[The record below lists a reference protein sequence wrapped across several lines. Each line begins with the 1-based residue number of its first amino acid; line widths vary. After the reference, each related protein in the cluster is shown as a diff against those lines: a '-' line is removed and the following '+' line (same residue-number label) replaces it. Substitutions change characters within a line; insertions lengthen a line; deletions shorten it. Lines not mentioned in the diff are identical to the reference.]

1 MLKIKSNTNKFTI
14 IFSEKIWRKINA
26 EKLSVQ
32 PSLFSTLSLFQPS
45 FSFSFSAAHFLFFF
59 FFFLMFPSQPPLFL
73 LLFSSSAPPFLLFV
87 FLLYSFVFIASFFFS
102 SRRVALFLSAQK
114 YFFQPKTF
122 FTSAQNIFAS
132 AQNTFSVQPKNIIFS
147 PIRFCFS
154 PRYFFNSAQK
164 SLPVCGSVPPSFCF
178 FSSCLSFLPLATTY
192 CPFSAQVFNSKPF
205 SAASCLFIWVN
216 LHFLQIWNKI

>member
-1 MLKIKSNTNKFTI
+1 MLKNYLLNPFCST
-14 IFSEKIWRKINA
+14 
-26 EKLSVQ
+26 SV
-32 PSLFSTLSLFQPS
+32 PHLSLFQLS
-45 FSFSFSAAHFLFFF
+45 FSFNFSAFF
-59 FFFLMFPSQPPLFL
+59 FFFLFWSAPLSSLVLFTQCPTFL
-73 LLFSSSAPPFLLFV
+73 LSV
-87 FLLYSFVFIASFFFS
+87 FLLYSFVFSASFFFS

-132 AQNTFSVQPKNIIFS
+132 AQNTFSVQSKNIIFS
-147 PIRFCFS
+147 PKRFCFS

-178 FSSCLSFLPLATTY
+178 FSSYLSFLPLATTY

-205 SAASCLFIWVN
+205 SAASCLFI
-216 LHFLQIWNKI
+216 